1 MFFQIQSNRDEV
13 LSRYSTTCMR
23 GILALVVLAHH
34 LFQFSGVD
42 LGFALNHTLQ
52 AAGYLAVGMFY
63 FLSGYG
69 LTRSSR
75 RKGYLQCFFKRRFI
89 PLYAFYAF
97 LVVIYAALERALS
110 IDWTVLDLLQSL
122 IFGNSLVYLGWY
134 LQTLF
139 LLYILFWVIFSTI
152 PNDKHRLLT
161 LTVSLAV
168 YSLLCH
174 ACGLASTWY
183 ESVFCFPF
191 GMLWAI
197 GQTSI
202 DSALLTPRLTN
213 SKKMGMLVCMS
224 VDNVC
229 HDSGRICKPYF
240 KNALCCL
247 LYNLCCRYKVR
258 HWRYE
263 DLLQPGHTLA
273 WYLLS

>member
-1 MFFQIQSNRDEV
+1 
-13 LSRYSTTCMR
+13 
-23 GILALVVLAHH
+23 
-34 LFQFSGVD
+34 
-42 LGFALNHTLQ
+42 
-52 AAGYLAVGMFY
+52 MFY